1 MNIPRMNYRQYRK
14 ARRLTHECCNYCDGN
29 CLLLDDGEECVCVQS
44 ISYSVL
50 CRWFQAAVLPLDAA
64 LLCRTNGAEPGVAL
78 PGVRKAVFSQTAQLP
93 LLSGLCRK
101 TQASEQEAVGE
112 EAQGLCVEKVK
123 GKNPDFAGL
132 FPLVGWVVVC

>member
-1 MNIPRMNYRQYRK
+1 MCLCAEHFLFRSVPMVSG
-14 ARRLTHECCNYCDGN
+14 RRPPTGR
-29 CLLLDDGEECVCVQS
+29 G
-44 ISYSVL
+44 
-50 CRWFQAAVLPLDAA
+50 A
-64 LLCRTNGAEPGVAL
+64 LCRTNGAEPGVAL

-112 EAQGLCVEKVK
+112 EAQGLCVEKVT

>member
-14 ARRLTHECCNYCDGN
+14 ARRLTHECCNYCDGTASCWTMGRN
-29 CLLLDDGEECVCVQS
+29 V
-44 ISYSVL
+44 SVFRAFPIRCCAGGSRRL
-50 CRWFQAAVLPLDAA
+50 SFHWTLPSCRAD
-64 LLCRTNGAEPGVAL
+64 GAEPSAAL
-78 PGVRKAVFSQTAQLP
+78 PGVRRAVFTQASKLP

>member
-1 MNIPRMNYRQYRK
+1 MP
-14 ARRLTHECCNYCDGN
+14 
-29 CLLLDDGEECVCVQS
+29 
-44 ISYSVL
+44 
-50 CRWFQAAVLPLDAA
+50 
-64 LLCRTNGAEPGVAL
+64 EPGVAL